1 MRGQIDKQK
10 RGVRKNDLNLFFA
23 GLGIGSHGP
32 DPEKLGF
39 LKLGFFKGK
48 RRIPIS
54 IWLPI

>member
-1 MRGQIDKQK
+1 MRGQSDKQK

-39 LKLGFFKGK
+39 LKLGFFK
-48 RRIPIS
+48 
-54 IWLPI
+54 